1 MGRSHL
7 KRSVVSIINIDT
19 KRLIIRGFMSLTL
32 EDLEQM
38 QQQYPD
44 FRMELVKGN
53 IIVMSPSGY
62 ESDEVA
68 AEMVAQLRN
77 WVRPRKLGR
86 TAASS
91 AGFRLPNSD
100 LRAPDASFV
109 LAERLRRSP
118 KSFAQLAPDLTV
130 EVKSPSDNLDDLRTK
145 IQEFLSLGT
154 KVGILLNPDERIV
167 EVYNFG
173 QEAIILRDGDILT
186 VTELLPGWEVPIAD
200 LWPPEFD

>member
-1 MGRSHL
+1 
-7 KRSVVSIINIDT
+7 
-19 KRLIIRGFMSLTL
+19 MSLTL
-32 EDLEQM
+32 EDLEKM

-44 FRMELVKGN
+44 YCMELVKGN

-68 AEMVAQLRN
+68 AAMIAQLSN

-91 AGFRLPNSD
+91 AGFRLPNLD

-130 EVKSPSDNLDDLRTK
+130 EVKSPSDNLEELRAK

-173 QEAIILRDGDILT
+173 QEAIILRDGDVLT
-186 VTELLPGWEVPIAD
+186 VPDLLPGWEVPIAD

>member
-1 MGRSHL
+1 
-7 KRSVVSIINIDT
+7 
-19 KRLIIRGFMSLTL
+19 MSLTL
-32 EDLEQM
+32 EDLEKM

-62 ESDEVA
+62 ESGELA
-68 AEMVAQLRN
+68 AAIITELHN
-77 WVRPRKLGR
+77 WVKPRKLGR
-86 TAASS
+86 TTASS
-91 AGFRLPNSD
+91 AGFRLPNLD

-130 EVKSPSDNLDDLRTK
+130 EVKSPSDNLEELRAK

-186 VTELLPGWEVPIAD
+186 VPELLPGWEVPIAD

>member
-1 MGRSHL
+1 
-7 KRSVVSIINIDT
+7 
-19 KRLIIRGFMSLTL
+19 MSLTV
-32 EDLEQM
+32 EDLEKM

-44 FRMELVKGN
+44 YRLELVKGN

-68 AEMVAQLRN
+68 AEMIAQLRN
-77 WVRPRKLGR
+77 WVRPRKIGR
-86 TAASS
+86 VTASS

-130 EVKSPSDNLDDLRTK
+130 EVKSPSDNLEDVRAK
-145 IQEFLSLGT
+145 IREFLALGT
-154 KVGILLNPDERIV
+154 RVGILINPDNRIV
-167 EVYNFG
+167 EVYYSG
-173 QEAIILRDGDILT
+173 QEAIILRDGDVLT
-186 VTELLPGWEVPIAD
+186 VPDLLPGWEVQVSD
-200 LWPPEFD
+200 LWSLVFE

>member
-1 MGRSHL
+1 
-7 KRSVVSIINIDT
+7 
-19 KRLIIRGFMSLTL
+19 MSLTL
-32 EDLEQM
+32 EDLEKM
-38 QQQYPD
+38 QQQYPEY
-44 FRMELVKGN
+44 RMELVQGN

-68 AEMVAQLRN
+68 ATMVSQLYN
-77 WVRPRKLGR
+77 WVKPRKLGR
-86 TAASS
+86 VAASS
-91 AGFRLPNSD
+91 AGFRLPNEN

-130 EVKSPSDNLDDLRTK
+130 EVKSPSDNLEDLRAK

-154 KVGILLNPDERIV
+154 KVGILLNPDEQIV

-173 QEAIILRDGDILT
+173 QEARILYNVDILT
-186 VTELLPGWEVPIAD
+186 VPELLPGWEVPVSD
-200 LWPPEFD
+200 LWPLVFE

>member
-1 MGRSHL
+1 
-7 KRSVVSIINIDT
+7 
-19 KRLIIRGFMSLTL
+19 MSLTV
-32 EDLEQM
+32 EDLTDLQADH
-38 QQQYPD
+38 PD
-44 FRMELVKGN
+44 WRMELIKGE
-53 IIVMSPSGY
+53 IVVMSPSGY

-68 AEMVAQLRN
+68 AEVIRVLGN

-86 TAASS
+86 IAASS

-130 EVKSPSDNLDDLRTK
+130 EVKSPTDSLEAIRTK

-154 KVGILLNPDERIV
+154 RVGILINPDDHTV
-167 EVYNFG
+167 EVHRSV
-173 QEAIILRDGDILT
+173 QTIVTLRDGDVLT
-186 VTELLPGWEVPIAD
+186 IPDVLPGWEVQVVD
-200 LWPPEFD
+200 LWAPEFD

>member
-1 MGRSHL
+1 
-7 KRSVVSIINIDT
+7 
-19 KRLIIRGFMSLTL
+19 MSLTL
-32 EDLEQM
+32 EDLEKM

-68 AEMVAQLRN
+68 AAMIAQLSN

-91 AGFRLPNSD
+91 AGFRLPNLD

-130 EVKSPSDNLDDLRTK
+130 EVKSPSDNLEDLRAK
-145 IQEFLSLGT
+145 IKEFLSLGT

-186 VTELLPGWEVPIAD
+186 VPELLPGWEVPIAD
-200 LWPPEFD
+200 LWPLEFD

>member
-1 MGRSHL
+1 
-7 KRSVVSIINIDT
+7 
-19 KRLIIRGFMSLTL
+19 MSLTL

-38 QQQYPD
+38 QEQHPD

-68 AEMVAQLRN
+68 AAMIAQLSN

-91 AGFRLPNSD
+91 AGFRLSNSD

-130 EVKSPSDNLDDLRTK
+130 EVKSPSDNLDDLRAK

-186 VTELLPGWEVPIAD
+186 VPELLPGWEVPIAD
-200 LWPPEFD
+200 LWSPEFD